1 MLFNITKYSVKN
13 ILRNKFL
20 TISTILV
27 LTLLM
32 FFINVLQ
39 ILDSVSVKIISGI
52 NSKMS
57 ISLYLKEGVSRD
69 SLEIL
74 TLKDNIGNINKNIDF
89 NYKTKD
95 QILLEMKQ
103 KEPELVKILEND
115 NPLPETIVLSNI
127 EIEDYEKVNKVVE
140 NQFSILLNNDIDK
153 DYFAN
158 YKTQFKRISQVI
170 SILNILKVGVEVII
184 LIFFVSIAVITY
196 SVIGNFIY
204 YYKNEIYITRLVG
217 GAKSFIYGPFILQGI
232 IYSIISFFIS
242 LFIFVLLLK
251 NLNSTFGEYF
261 EFVVSTEVT
270 LLQLLIFIFIGGISG
285 YLSSRKYLK
294 QLK

>member
-69 SLEIL
+69 SLEVL